1 VHVPTEGWSKAA
13 LARGAVD
20 VGLPAA
26 SHGIFAR
33 GPVELV
39 EYFME
44 ESCYATARTMAAEQ
58 QQAQHEAQQQ
68 RPPLES
74 EEASTRAHQS
84 YADTQ
89 QTSPHNNHGDGDAAA
104 AAIMSRVIELRL
116 QQLEPYLSTWP
127 QAMAMGLTSGPT
139 AAATTVR
146 NVALLADEMCHAAGL
161 VRTDARW
168 YTDRAVMASV
178 YGAAELMMLTDKSPG
193 KNKREDGRYAPTN

>member
-1 VHVPTEGWSKAA
+1 MHVPTEGWSKAA

-44 ESCYATARTMAAEQ
+44 ESCYATARAMAAEQ
-58 QQAQHEAQQQ
+58 QEAQQQ
-68 RPPLES
+68 HQPLDS
-74 EEASTRAHQS
+74 EESSTRADPSH
-84 YADTQ
+84 AHTQ
-89 QTSPHNNHGDGDAAA
+89 QSAPNHCNEGDAAA
-104 AAIMSRVIELRL
+104 AATMTRVIELRL

-193 KNKREDGRYAPTN
+193 MYVGKREE